1 MLPTDQGR
9 SRVSEF
15 LADMNKK
22 PKPAR
27 GNLIFSIDATGSREE
42 TWDMA
47 THLQT
52 QMFHEVAAIGALD
65 VQLVYFRGVARIDGE
80 CRASNWLSDPVKLA
94 AYMSGIRCRAGLTQ
108 ISRVLDHTLHE
119 ASQRK
124 ISAMIYVGDC
134 CEESRDHLATRS
146 PACRYRDSNFHI
158 SRGPRPRSRGDLP

>member
-52 QMFHEVAAIGALD
+52 QMFHVVAAIGALD
-65 VQLVYFRGVARIDGE
+65 VQLVLYFRGATWIDGE
-80 CRASNWLSDPVKLA
+80 CRASNWLSDPVK
-94 AYMSGIRCRAGLTQ
+94 SSRLT
-108 ISRVLDHTLHE
+108 
-119 ASQRK
+119 
-124 ISAMIYVGDC
+124 
-134 CEESRDHLATRS
+134 
-146 PACRYRDSNFHI
+146 
-158 SRGPRPRSRGDLP
+158 